1 MKPAQAA
8 EMAAVA
14 RRFPAGGLVDVPGD
28 LPFRADDR
36 PMEAKLMATVRPGI
50 YLEDNHP
57 ARSQFRVGRREPVR
71 GVIIVHTA
79 ESGTDTDGDDPK
91 AENVANFIRG
101 RDDAGSYHLLGDRD
115 SIVQLVRFANE
126 AYHCKGGANKSTI
139 GISLA
144 MNAED
149 WPTLPVDARNELL
162 DTAGQMAVIAI
173 RWLEARG
180 VQVPLRWLTRSEY
193 EAGHLGFVSHAN
205 ADPTPGRRSDPG
217 DGFPAGV
224 FLQRVDSFMRPQQ
237 GQQAATSPD
246 PVDVILDALQ
256 PQKTGSVSRLQQS
269 LNQLGADPAL
279 VVDGIVGPKTRAALA
294 GYLSA
299 AYLQELGPSLPGLVI
314 TADPSLVPGTVIYE
328 RAG

>member
-1 MKPAQAA
+1 
-8 EMAAVA
+8 
-14 RRFPAGGLVDVPGD
+14 
-28 LPFRADDR
+28 
-36 PMEAKLMATVRPGI
+36 MATVRPGI
-50 YLEDNHP
+50 YLEDNPP
-57 ARSQFRVGRREPVR
+57 ARSQFRVRRREPAR

-79 ESGTDTDGDDPK
+79 ESGTDTDGADPK

-115 SIVQLVRFANE
+115 SIIQLVRFENE
-126 AYHCKGGANKSTI
+126 AFHCRGGANKSTI

-144 MNAED
+144 MNAGD
-149 WPTLPVDARNELL
+149 WPTLPVAARIELL
-162 DTAGQMAVIAI
+162 ETAAQMAAMAI

-180 VQVPLRWLTRSEY
+180 VQVPLQWLTRSEF
-193 EAGHLGFVSHAN
+193 EAGHRGFVSHAN
-205 ADPTPGRRSDPG
+205 ADPEPGRRSDPG

-224 FLQRVDSFMRPQQ
+224 FLQRVHLIMRPQQ
-237 GQQAATSPD
+237 AQQEATIPA
-246 PVDVILDALQ
+246 PVDVILDALTHQ
-256 PQKTGSVSRLQQS
+256 ETGPVSRLQQS

-314 TADPSLVPGTVIYE
+314 TADPSLAPGTVIYE

>member
-1 MKPAQAA
+1 
-8 EMAAVA
+8 
-14 RRFPAGGLVDVPGD
+14 
-28 LPFRADDR
+28 
-36 PMEAKLMATVRPGI
+36 MATVRPGI
-50 YLEDNHP
+50 YLEDNPP

-79 ESGTDTDGDDPK
+79 ESGTDTDGADPK

-126 AYHCKGGANKSTI
+126 AFHCQGGANKSTF

-144 MNAED
+144 MNSAD
-149 WPTLPVDARNELL
+149 WLTLPMAARSELL
-162 DTAGQMAVIAI
+162 DTAAQMATMVI

-180 VQVPLRWLTRSEY
+180 VEVPLRWLTRPQY
-193 EAGHLGFVSHAN
+193 ENGLAGFVSHAN

-217 DGFPAGV
+217 AAFPVGG
-224 FLQRVDSFMRPQQ
+224 FLQRVESSMQRQQ
-237 GQQAATSPD
+237 GQR
-246 PVDVILDALQ
+246 PVDVILEALT
-256 PQKTGSVSRLQQS
+256 PQKTSPVSRLQIS

-279 VVDGIVGPKTRAALA
+279 VVDGIVGPKTRAALD

-314 TADPSLVPGTVIYE
+314 TADPSLAPGTVIYE
-328 RAG
+328 RSR